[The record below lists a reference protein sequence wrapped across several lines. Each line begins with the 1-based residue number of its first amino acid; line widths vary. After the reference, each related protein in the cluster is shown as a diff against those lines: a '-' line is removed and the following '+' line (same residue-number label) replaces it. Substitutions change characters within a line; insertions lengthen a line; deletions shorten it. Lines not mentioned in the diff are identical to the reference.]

1 METQEAEEKEEEEEE
16 AGDED
21 EEDWKLVEVLEVGN
35 RPKRRTKHQTNRSSS
50 VIMSW

>member
-21 EEDWKLVEVLEVGN
+21 EEDWKLVEVGN